1 MPEIELLAGWSAR
14 RFRQN
19 HGFIGSDTVAA
30 DPIILIA
37 VSIGCEHILLRR
49 MYYGNNKIL
58 CHRSRR

>member
-37 VSIGCEHILLRR
+37 VSIGCEHIFT
-49 MYYGNNKIL
+49 
-58 CHRSRR
+58 